1 MLDQTKQHYR
11 DHLDLLYDRKGEFLD
26 NVNNEYH

>member
-1 MLDQTKQHYR
+1 MLDQTKYYYR
-11 DHLDLLYDRKGEFLD
+11 DQLDLLYIRKSEFLD